1 MRKSRN
7 GFIYK
12 GIINKFCKYC
22 GREFESL
29 KKTTI
34 FCSITCANKSREK
47 IKLERNCILCGDIMK
62 YKNIAS
68 LCNAKRRKTI
78 CGSCAKKGKR
88 NPFYEKNHTNE
99 YKKNMRLFTIKKIK
113 QRNGQISPGYNPNAI
128 PIIEAEAKKY
138 GITDLQHAEN
148 GGEYHIKEL
157 GYWADG
163 YSLSK
168 NIVIEYYELRHKYK
182 QEKDKIREKQIKEC
196 LGCEFIIIKEREK

>member
-148 GGEYHIKEL
+148 GGEKQVC
-157 GYWADG
+157 GYFVDG
-163 YSLSK
+163 YSPSK
-168 NIVIEYYELRHKYK
+168 NIVIEYYEDFHKRTK
-182 QEKDKIREKQIKEC
+182 KRDEWRKKEIINELDCKFIEIKNW
-196 LGCEFIIIKEREK
+196 